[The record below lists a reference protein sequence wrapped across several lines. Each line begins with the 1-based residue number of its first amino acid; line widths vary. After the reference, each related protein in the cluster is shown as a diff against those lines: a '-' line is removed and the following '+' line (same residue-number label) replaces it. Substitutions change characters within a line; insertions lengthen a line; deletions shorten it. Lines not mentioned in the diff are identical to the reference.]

1 LILFDLLFLQRY
13 KKIIE
18 VVEVVEV
25 VEVAVVAVEPFSFEK
40 EHLFLLLQCQ
50 QQLETYLP
58 AEQQADS

>member
-13 KKIIE
+13 KKII
-18 VVEVVEV
+18 EVVEV

>member
-18 VVEVVEV
+18 VVEVVEA
-25 VEVAVVAVEPFSFEK
+25 AVVAVEPFSFEK